1 MTMKQQFY
9 ILIAILSLLSA
20 ISWAQDKPAHN
31 IGLSAEAGFS
41 NLFFGPGLGA
51 GIATPSIGGGGGAAL
66 FYELQYKRMLF
77 RTGFGMDY
85 TVNTNKVNVP
95 DYEAKIAEY
104 PTTTYHYQFRRFGE
118 TTSYGVGYV
127 PVMLGGIFNKVFFL
141 AGAKIGVVSFG
152 GNTQPNAKTTI
163 WGTDEDVIDPMREL
177 YTHQLTDYNFT
188 GSKRNIDFNPV
199 NIMGSIE
206 VGINLDHSAW
216 TKDDEQKKKGKTKQD
231 KASLY
236 KRLHTKKAFKDC
248 LHYRLSLFAD
258 YGFSNLYK
266 QSSVIP
272 TDDLLV
278 FNGVSDIT
286 PNSIFAY
293 TPNRNGVLN
302 NFMIGVKFAVMYEI
316 PRKAPK
322 KGDMANPY
330 IVTFVSDE
338 LTGKHLAGATVSTQA
353 VTKGKNKKKPVNK
366 VTDSKFGRVAKA
378 YAPGDYIISVSKT
391 GYIPHEPFTF
401 THEDQYDTLHIALYP
416 QRPLRSQVID
426 AKTGRHITAQVTVLD
441 EEGKMVAKTT
451 LDSVAGV
458 LSTLVDDRKHYTLCA
473 SAKGYHDTCMQ
484 TTDIAEVQVL
494 QLEPKRIQRF
504 VLKNMFFATDKTKI
518 LPSSEPALQELY
530 KLLSDNPDIHIR
542 IIGHTDDVGKDD
554 YNQRLSEGR
563 SASVKQEMVSRGI
576 DAKRIETTGH
586 GEKDPIVPND
596 SDQHRQMNRR
606 VEIEILSGASVDA
619 FIQNEQL
626 SK

>member
-1 MTMKQQFY
+1 MKQQIY
-9 ILIAILSLLSA
+9 ILTAIFSLLSFTLQ
-20 ISWAQDKPAHN
+20 AQDKPAHN

-51 GIATPSIGGGGGAAL
+51 GLATPSIGGGGGAAL
-66 FYELQYKRMLF
+66 FYELQYKHLLF

-104 PTTTYHYQFRRFGE
+104 PTTTYHYQFRRFVE

-127 PVMLGGIFNKVFFL
+127 PVMFGGIFDKVFFL
-141 AGAKIGVVSFG
+141 VGAKIGVASFG
-152 GNTQPNAKTTI
+152 GTTQPDAKTTI

-188 GSKRNIDFNPV
+188 GTKRTMDFNPI
-199 NIMGSIE
+199 NIMGSVEI
-206 VGINLDHSAW
+206 GINLDRSAW
-216 TKDDEQKKKGKTKQD
+216 TKDKEQKTKGKRPARQD

-236 KRLHTKKAFKDC
+236 RRLHSKKAFKDC

-266 QSSVIP
+266 PSSVAP
-272 TDDLLV
+272 VDELLT

-286 PNSIFAY
+286 PNSMFAY
-293 TPNRNGVLN
+293 SPNRNGVLN
-302 NFMIGVKFAVMYEI
+302 NFMIGVKFAIMYEI

-338 LTGKHLAGATVSTQA
+338 LTGKHLAGATVTTQA
-353 VTKGKNKKKPVNK
+353 VPKGKTKKKPVKK
-366 VTDSKFGRVAKA
+366 VTDSKFGRVQKA
-378 YAPGDYIISVSKT
+378 YAPGDYIISASKT

-401 THEDQYDTLHIALYP
+401 THEDKYDTLHIALYP

-426 AKTGRHITAQVTVLD
+426 AKTGRHVTAQVTISD
-441 EEGKMVAKTT
+441 EEGTMIAKTT

-458 LSTLVDDRKHYTLCA
+458 LSTLVDDRKQYTLCA
-473 SAKGYHDTCMQ
+473 SAKGYYDTCMLA
-484 TTDIAEVQVL
+484 TDIAEVQVL

-518 LPSSEPALQELY
+518 LPSSENALQDLY
-530 KLLSDNPDIHIR
+530 KLLSDNPDIRIR

-563 SASVKQEMVSRGI
+563 SASVKQEMVTRGI
-576 DAKRIETTGH
+576 DPKRIETTGH
-586 GEKDPIVPND
+586 GEKDPIVAND
-596 SDQHRQMNRR
+596 SDEHRQMNRR

-626 SK
+626 SR